1 VISYS
6 MSLSADGYIA
16 GPDGSLDWAVP
27 SQELHHFHNEPGRL
41 VPRVAAG

>member
-16 GPDGSLDWAVP
+16 GPDGSFDWAAP
-27 SQELHHFHNEPGRL
+27 SEE
-41 VPRVAAG
+41 